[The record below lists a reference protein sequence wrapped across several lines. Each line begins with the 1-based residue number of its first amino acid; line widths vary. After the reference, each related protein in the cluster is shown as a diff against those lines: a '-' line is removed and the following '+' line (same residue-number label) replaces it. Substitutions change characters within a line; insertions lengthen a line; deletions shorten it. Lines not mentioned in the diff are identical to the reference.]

1 MRIIGGLYRGK
12 TLQPVPGD
20 STRPIMDRV
29 KAALFDIL
37 RPELAETEILDM
49 FAGAGSIGIE
59 ALSQGAA
66 SCVFLDLVPK
76 AIETIKR
83 NLEGTSLK
91 ERAEV
96 RNADAFSY
104 IKHTRKKFDLIFVD
118 PPQFKGLW
126 IEALRALAER
136 PEILASDTALVIV
149 KIHPDEY
156 EQLSFSSLT
165 EEKVRK
171 YGNSLL
177 LFYRANGVA
186 PLL

>member
-12 TLQPVPGD
+12 TLHPVPGD
-20 STRPIMDRV
+20 TTRPIMDRV

-37 RPELAETEILDM
+37 RPEIEGTAILDM

-66 SCVFLDLVPK
+66 SCVFLDLAPK
-76 AIETIKR
+76 AVETIKH
-83 NLEGTSLK
+83 NLEGTTLK

-96 RNADAFSY
+96 RNSDAFAF
-104 IKHTRKKFDLIFVD
+104 IKHTRKQFDIIFVD

-136 PEILASDTALVIV
+136 PEILASPSSLIV
-149 KIHPDEY
+149 AKIHPDEY
-156 EQLSFSSLT
+156 EELTFSAIS
-165 EEKVRK
+165 EEKNRK
-171 YGNSLL
+171 YGNSMLV
-177 LFYRANGVA
+177 FFRAA
-186 PLL
+186 